1 MNEKMKIGLDYWQV
15 CSHWPYFGE
24 LAAALCRAGHEV
36 HVISAVGRKS
46 QGTVRPG
53 LDALGITCDGVH
65 EVLFAHPRE
74 SPALKLAKCLELGI
88 GVFYDDRQ
96 DVCDLLNAHGVMAVQ
111 VPRRQGQLSD
121 LQAEA
126 RNGMAR

>member
-1 MNEKMKIGLDYWQV
+1 MNTKMRIGLDYWQV

-24 LAAALCRAGHEV
+24 LAAALRQAGHEV

-53 LDALGITCDGVH
+53 LDELGITCDGVH

-74 SPALKLAKCLELGI
+74 SPALKLAACRELGI
-88 GVFYDDRQ
+88 EVFYDDRQ
-96 DVCDLLNAHGVMAVQ
+96 DVCDLLNENGVMAIR
-111 VPRRQGQLSD
+111 VPRRQSRLD
-121 LQAEA
+121 DVQAERA
-126 RNGMAR
+126 